1 MLPFR
6 SGRPPKLGASGAFFL
21 AGIVSVSVLAA
32 EPQQKPS
39 KRVQKAKTPESS
51 PSVGGNIPLSIGQEI
66 KGLVLPDI
74 DLEGHLRSK
83 FEAGTAK
90 RLDAERVQFKGLKV
104 TSFTPENAIDLQID
118 LPESTFDI
126 NTRVLRSQQRTTI
139 VREDFTIAGD
149 VMEFSTV
156 DRKGTLTGNVKMI
169 IKDQSALAGKKTQ

>member
-6 SGRPPKLGASGAFFL
+6 SGRSLKRGAPGTFFI
-21 AGIVSVSVLAA
+21 AGIVAFSVLIA
-32 EPQQKPS
+32 EAQPKPG
-39 KRVQKAKTPESS
+39 KREAKQKASPSSS
-51 PSVGGNIPLSIGQEI
+51 PGANIPLPIGQEI

-74 DLEGHLRSK
+74 DIQGHLQSR

-90 RLDAERVQFKGLKV
+90 RIDAERIQFKGLKV

-126 NTRVLRSQQRTTI
+126 TTRVLRSQQRATI
-139 VREDFTIAGD
+139 VREDFTITGD

-156 DRKGTLTGNVKMI
+156 ERKGTLTGNVKMI
-169 IKDQSALAGKKTQ
+169 IKDQSALAGKNTK